1 MKKLYFAL
9 IALVAVMMTSCGII
23 GGDKPTTY
31 TSDQLMGTWEGPSL
45 VAGANESEHLVY
57 AFLKEKATDGNDY
70 WGYTY
75 DEGDD
80 VSYEDLEYHG
90 NGWFTWKISGKNLV
104 TSNYMDIAGERVTP
118 KTYTI
123 ESVSTN
129 TLVMKMGSTKLTLSK
144 K

>member
-9 IALVAVMMTSCGII
+9 IALVAVMMTSCGMM
-23 GGDKPTTY
+23 GGGEKF
-31 TSDQLMGTWEGPSL
+31 TSDQLMGTWEGASL
-45 VAGANESEHLVY
+45 VKDAAPSEHLVY

-75 DEGDD
+75 DEGED
-80 VSYEDLEYHG
+80 VTYEDLEYHG
-90 NGWFTWKISGKNLV
+90 NGWFTWKIDGKNLV
-104 TSNYMDIAGERVTP
+104 TSNYMDISGERVTP

-123 ESVSTN
+123 QSVTSTQ
-129 TLVMKMGSTKLTLSK
+129 LVLLQGRQTLTLTK